1 MNIPDYLEIYYKL
14 YKYYGPQSWW
24 PARSTLEMLLGSILV
39 QRTNWRNVEK
49 ALTRLGDHVHD
60 ADYFYQIEENELAE
74 KIRPSGFYRIKA
86 ARIKAF
92 ITWFR
97 KYNYDV
103 SIVQQIPHDKLR
115 SELLSIKGIGDETAD
130 VMLVYAFKKQA
141 FIADQY
147 ANRIFNRIG
156 LNVPS
161 TYRSLQKVVE
171 RDLPNDSLLYQ
182 EYHALLV
189 EHAKIHCKV
198 KPICNTCPVQT
209 ICEFGLNKLGEFR
222 G

>member
-1 MNIPDYLEIYYKL
+1 MEKNNYLEIYHKL
-14 YKYYGPQSWW
+14 YDYYGPQAWW
-24 PARSTLEMLLGSILV
+24 PASSNLEMLLGSILV

-49 ALTRLGDHVHD
+49 ALARLETNVHD
-60 ADYFYQIEENELAE
+60 ANYLYQIEERELSE

-97 KYNYDV
+97 NYNYDV
-103 SIVQQIPHDKLR
+103 SVVQDIPHNKLR

-130 VMLVYAFKKQA
+130 VMLLYAFEKHT

-147 ANRIFNRIG
+147 AFRIFNRIG
-156 LNVPS
+156 MGVPS
-161 TYRSLQKVVE
+161 TYRGLQKMVE
-171 RDLPNDSLLYQ
+171 KGLPNDILLYQ

-189 EHAKIHCKV
+189 EHAKVHCKV
-198 KPICNTCPVQT
+198 KPLCNTCPVKS
-209 ICEFGLNKLGEFR
+209 ICAFGLQKQE
-222 G
+222 

>member
-1 MNIPDYLEIYYKL
+1 MNIPDYHEIYYKL

-60 ADYFYQIEENELAE
+60 ANYFYQIEENELAE

-156 LNVPS
+156 LDVPS

-171 RDLPNDSLLYQ
+171 RDLPKDSLLYQ

-198 KPICNTCPVQT
+198 KTICNTCPVQT